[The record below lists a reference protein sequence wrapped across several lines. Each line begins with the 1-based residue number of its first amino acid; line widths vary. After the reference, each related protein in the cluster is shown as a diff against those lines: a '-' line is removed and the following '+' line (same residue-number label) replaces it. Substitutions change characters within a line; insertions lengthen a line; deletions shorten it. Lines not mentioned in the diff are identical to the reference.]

1 MTETKTKLVYDVNSD
16 TEKIPVIIVAAGSS
30 SRMGKDKLLMEIS
43 GIPVIAR
50 TLMNFQRCDCISDI
64 ILVTREE
71 KILPFQSICE
81 KYQIDKITDI
91 VEGGNT
97 RQESVLKGLHLL
109 DKKADKVLIHDGAR
123 PLTEEW
129 VVSGVA
135 KALESYS
142 AAACG
147 VKPKDTIKEISSDK
161 KVIKTVNRDNLI
173 AVQTPQGVR
182 VKDYLDA
189 LSKAGDLSHFT
200 DDMSIMESAG
210 FEVFITEGDYKNIK
224 ITTPE
229 DIAAAESFILGN
241 EE

>member
-1 MTETKTKLVYDVNSD
+1 MTETKTKLVYDVNSE

-30 SRMGKDKLLMEIS
+30 TRMGKDKLLMDIS

-50 TLMNFQRCDCISDI
+50 TLINFERSDSVCEI
-64 ILVTREE
+64 ILVTRKE
-71 KILPFQSICE
+71 KVLPFQVICE
-81 KYQIDKITDI
+81 KYGISKLTDI
-91 VEGGNT
+91 VEGGEN
-97 RQESVLKGLHLL
+97 RQESVLNGLKCL
-109 DKKADKVLIHDGAR
+109 DKDVQKVLIHDGAR

-129 VVSGVA
+129 VISGVA
-135 KALESYS
+135 QALEKYS

-147 VKPKDTIKEISSDK
+147 VRPKDTIKEITKDK
-161 KVIKTVNRDNLI
+161 KVLKTLNRDNLI

-182 VKDYLDA
+182 VKDYLEAIEKADN
-189 LSKAGDLSHFT
+189 LSAFT

-210 FEVFITEGDYKNIK
+210 FEVLITEGDYRNIK

-229 DIAAAESFILGN
+229 DITAAESYILKD

>member
-30 SRMGKDKLLMEIS
+30 ARMGTDKLLMEIS

-71 KILPFQSICE
+71 KILPL
-81 KYQIDKITDI
+81 TDI
-91 VEGGNT
+91 VEGGLT
-97 RQESVLKGLHLL
+97 RQDSVLKGLELL

-229 DIAAAESFILGN
+229 DIAAAESYILGN